1 MESDYG
7 QAYAELYRQHWWWRA
22 REGYLVQLF
31 QQLPLPPQPRV
42 LDIGCGD
49 GLFFD
54 RLLQL
59 GGTVEGLESEAALV
73 SAATQ
78 ERYAVHI
85 GPFDESFSTN
95 QNYSLVLMLDVLEH
109 LPNPLAAL
117 QQATKLLASD
127 GRLVITVPAFMSLWT
142 THDELNHH
150 LTRYTK
156 ATLSELI
163 SQTALQIDQQR
174 YFFHWLAP
182 LKLATRLKE
191 KIVATPPQPPRIPSP
206 WLNRWLLSFASWE
219 QKIFSRAS
227 LPFGSSLLMVCRRKE

>member
-1 MESDYG
+1 MESNYG
-7 QAYAELYRQHWWWRA
+7 QAYADLYRQHWWWRA
-22 REGYLVQLF
+22 REEYLMRLF
-31 QQLPLPPQPRV
+31 QQLQLPPRPSV

-49 GLFFD
+49 GLFFE
-54 RLLQL
+54 RLLKL

-73 SAATQ
+73 SPATQ
-78 ERYAVHI
+78 HGYSVHI
-85 GPFDESFSTN
+85 GPFDETFSTHKS
-95 QNYSLVLMLDVLEH
+95 YALVLMLDVLEH

-117 QQATKLLASD
+117 QQATNLLDAD

-142 THDELNHH
+142 KHDELNHH

-156 ATLSELI
+156 ATLSKLI

-191 KIVATPPQPPRIPSP
+191 KIVAADPQPPRIPSP
-206 WLNRWLLSFASWE
+206 WLNRWLLTIAIWE
-219 QKIFSRAS
+219 QKTCSHAS

>member
-1 MESDYG
+1 MESNYG
-7 QAYAELYRQHWWWRA
+7 QAYADLYRQHWWWRA
-22 REGYLVQLF
+22 REEYLMRLF
-31 QQLPLPPQPRV
+31 QQLQLPPQPSV

-49 GLFFD
+49 GLFFE
-54 RLLQL
+54 RLLKL

-73 SAATQ
+73 SPATQ
-78 ERYAVHI
+78 QCYSVHI
-85 GPFDESFSTN
+85 GPFDETFSTHKF
-95 QNYSLVLMLDVLEH
+95 YALVLMLDVLEH

-117 QQATKLLASD
+117 QQATNLLDAD

-142 THDELNHH
+142 KHDELNHH

-191 KIVATPPQPPRIPSP
+191 KIVATDPQPPRIPGH
-206 WLNRWLLSFASWE
+206 WLNRWLLTFAIWE
-219 QKIFSRAS
+219 QKVFSRAS